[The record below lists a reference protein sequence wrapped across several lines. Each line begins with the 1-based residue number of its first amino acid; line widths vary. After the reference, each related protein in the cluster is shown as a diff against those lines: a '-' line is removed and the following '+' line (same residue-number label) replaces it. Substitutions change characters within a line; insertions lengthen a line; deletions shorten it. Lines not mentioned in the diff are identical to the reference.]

1 MIGLI
6 LTLTTLICGV
16 GAWFGG
22 VPIGVIF
29 VLSLIGF
36 LYCFIT
42 MVGFK
47 LSEIGTVI
55 IICDGILLAYATFYI
70 FAGIDL
76 FVKLG
81 LK

>member
-6 LTLTTLICGV
+6 FTLTTLICGV
-16 GAWFGG
+16 GVWFGG

-55 IICDGILLAYATFYI
+55 IICDGILLTYATFYI

>member
-16 GAWFGG
+16 GVWFDG

-36 LYCFIT
+36 LYCLIT

-47 LSEIGTVI
+47 LSEMGTVI
-55 IICDGILLAYATFYI
+55 IICNGILLAYAAFYI